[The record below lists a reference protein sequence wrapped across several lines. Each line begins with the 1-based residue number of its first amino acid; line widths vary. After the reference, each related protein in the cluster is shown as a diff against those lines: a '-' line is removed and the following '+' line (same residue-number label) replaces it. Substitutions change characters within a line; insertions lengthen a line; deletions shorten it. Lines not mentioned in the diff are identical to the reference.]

1 MKIRTTALFA
11 TAFLAATTRLLFF
24 PSTATATTI
33 NLTLY
38 SEGFSESS
46 IFQNLLNGQYSVVF
60 LTADNMD
67 SLYVSNGLIA
77 GADEIG
83 GIYELDTDLSD
94 EDVVMGCWQDNLD
107 PDHFGFDNNNQGSWR
122 YLVAIRDSE
131 DNSMALSDANGN
143 LLWFEVV
150 TDPEYGPDYVW
161 NDATFEVSSE
171 ASVATPIAFYQG
183 SWNQP
188 PAPDLPTPVI
198 SAFSVTGQS
207 AALSVANVQ
216 NGAFY
221 AVYSSET
228 PNGAKTLV
236 ECKQCDSDTT
246 VEFSG
251 LDATNSAKF
260 FHVKGGDTQAAAS
273 EW

>member
-1 MKIRTTALFA
+1 MQTPGTLNARRRTPTMKIRTTALFA
-11 TAFLAATTRLLFF
+11 TAFLAATTAMGNSVTIDLMSDGFADDIWTGLSSGDLELALL
-24 PSTATATTI
+24 SGNDI
-33 NLTLY
+33 HLNL
-38 SEGFSESS
+38 GAV
-46 IFQNLLNGQYSVVF
+46 QNASNFDGQY
-60 LTADNMD
+60 T
-67 SLYVSNGLIA
+67 LI
-77 GADEIG
+77 E
-83 GIYELDTDLSD
+83 YTD
-94 EDVVMGCWQDNLD
+94 EDGFTYLSAEWSDKLD
-107 PDHFGFDNNNQGSWR
+107 GNPP
-122 YLVAIRDSE
+122 YVVAIKDQHGTYT
-131 DNSMALSDANGN
+131 ALSAGSN
-143 LLWFEVV
+143 
-150 TDPEYGPDYVW
+150 VW
-161 NDATFEVSSE
+161 RWQNPSQGGSNVGMGAGLNNPVAEDDSPLEVSYSSWSGNPWTGE
-171 ASVATPIAFYQG
+171 ADP
-183 SWNQP
+183 P
-188 PAPDLPTPVI
+188 PASDLPTPVI

-251 LDATNSAKF
+251 LDATNAAKF

>member
-1 MKIRTTALFA
+1 MQNPGTLNARRRTPTMKIRTSALFA
-11 TAFLAATTRLLFF
+11 TAFLAATTAMGNSIDWAIDLADYSFDQ
-24 PSTATATTI
+24 
-33 NLTLY
+33 TLW
-38 SEGFSESS
+38 
-46 IFQNLLNGQYSVVF
+46 NGMMEQTHEFVF
-60 LTADNMD
+60 LTGSNLRIANGIVVGTPDNQ
-67 SLYVSNGLIA
+67 
-77 GADEIG
+77 GASEF
-83 GIYELDTDLSD
+83 EP
-94 EDVVMGCWQDNLD
+94 D
-107 PDHFGFDNNNQGSWR
+107 PDDNTMLGGTWTDDLADDAT
-122 YLVAIRDSE
+122 YIVGIRDRS
-131 DNSMALSDANGN
+131 SGTTYALATADADYIVFNYVRATNNASFYNEADIVASSWSGN
-143 LLWFEVV
+143 PWTGEA
-150 TDPEYGPDYVW
+150 DP
-161 NDATFEVSSE
+161 
-171 ASVATPIAFYQG
+171 
-183 SWNQP
+183 P